1 MSIVPEAAMV
11 DIDALR
17 IDLGLGSAIV
27 AFQVKG
33 TESDRI
39 LSYKIYSLEKSPR
52 LLRTITG
59 GTGLALPTLTWTDR
73 LQSGL
78 TNRRRS
84 MELIISLRAN
94 STLLRLWCCDSSNA
108 SYSMSVRNSSGIS
121 IA

>member
-39 LSYKIYSLEKSPR
+39 LSYKIYSLESHLGCCEP
-52 LLRTITG
+52 LRG
-59 GTGLALPTLTWTDR
+59 
-73 LQSGL
+73 
-78 TNRRRS
+78 
-84 MELIISLRAN
+84 EL
-94 STLLRLWCCDSSNA
+94 
-108 SYSMSVRNSSGIS
+108 V
-121 IA
+121 